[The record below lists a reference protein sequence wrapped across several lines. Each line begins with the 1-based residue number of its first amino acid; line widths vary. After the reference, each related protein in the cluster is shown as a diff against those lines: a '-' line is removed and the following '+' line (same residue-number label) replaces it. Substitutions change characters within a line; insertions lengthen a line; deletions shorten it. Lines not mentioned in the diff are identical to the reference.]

1 MTISSLAT
9 AGGTLILAI
18 ATFSS
23 VRTAHQANRTTEHAL
38 QVSLR
43 PVLVPTRWEDPPEKV
58 MFIDD
63 HWVKVEG
70 GRAGV
75 DVTDDVIYF
84 VLPLRN
90 LGNGL
95 AVLDRWDIRPGRL
108 MSEVDHNDI
117 STYRRL
123 TRDLYI
129 ASNDR
134 GFWQGAL
141 RDPEDPLFGAIRDAI
156 RGRRPGHAGPA
167 LRRPRRRAAHD
178 HPLRADPQRAGCLVR
193 VVEPLLVPR
202 HRRPPLE
209 SSAIRARGRRGR
221 AARAGVGELAVV
233 DDGLART
240 IVST

>member
-1 MTISSLAT
+1 MADWVTISSLAT

-18 ATFSS
+18 ATFSW

-58 MFIDD
+58 MFNDD
-63 HWVKVEG
+63 HWIKVEG

-75 DVTDDVIYF
+75 DVTDDVLYF

-108 MSEVDHNDI
+108 TAEVDHNDI

-141 RDPEDPLFGAIRDAI
+141 RDPEDPLFAAIRDSI
-156 RGRRPGHAGPA
+156 EQDGQVTVDILYGD
-167 LRRPRRRAAHD
+167 HD
-178 HPLRADPQRAGCLVR
+178 GGQ
-193 VVEPLLVPR
+193 
-202 HRRPPLE
+202 
-209 SSAIRARGRRGR
+209 
-221 AARAGVGELAVV
+221 
-233 DDGLART
+233 RT
-240 IVST
+240 ITRFALIRSEQGAWFASGSRYWYLDSDDPR